1 MYDKILIGIGKEWK
15 GEAAGVEKLVAFL
28 QDKDY
33 FIITSLTDAAEFQKH
48 FPAERL
54 TYPGEEEMEGWEAY
68 QKWLAFT
75 LNRNLLVLEL
85 GEGFANPGLIRFP
98 FEKVTYF
105 NQKSKMYRV
114 NETFPQI
121 SDEIA
126 ERAVAV
132 KKNSVAFVMEDLAN
146 LC

>member
-15 GEAAGVEKLVAFL
+15 DEVTGVQKLAEL
-28 QDKDY
+28 LRERDY
-33 FIITSLTDAAEFQKH
+33 FIITSLADSSVLQSF

-54 TYPGEEEMEGWEAY
+54 TYPGAEEMEGWEAY
-68 QKWLAFT
+68 EKWLSFT
-75 LNRNLLVLEL
+75 LNKSLLVLEL

-105 NQKSKMYRV
+105 NQKSHMYRV

-126 ERAVAV
+126 ERACAV
-132 KKNSVAFVMEDLAN
+132 KKNSVTFVMEDFGE